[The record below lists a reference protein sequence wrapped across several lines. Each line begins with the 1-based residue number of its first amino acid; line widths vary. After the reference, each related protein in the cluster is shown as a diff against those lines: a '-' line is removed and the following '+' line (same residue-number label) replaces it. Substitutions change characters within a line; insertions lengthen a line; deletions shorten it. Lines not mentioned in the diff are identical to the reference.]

1 MKRLLIACL
10 LGAAVGLG
18 LVGAA
23 RAAIDT
29 YEFKDEVERE
39 RFRSLTEELR
49 CPKCQNQNIADSNA
63 PIATDLRREI
73 YRMLDDGRSDK
84 EIVDFLVMRY
94 GDFVMYKPPLDSRT
108 WLLWYGPF
116 GLLGLG
122 AIVLCVLVLRRR
134 KVEKAPAQ
142 VALSKAERERLDAL
156 LTENRD
162 TQD

>member
-18 LVGAA
+18 LVGVA

-39 RFRSLTEELR
+39 RFRSLTEDLR

-156 LTENRD
+156 LKENRD

>member
-1 MKRLLIACL
+1 MKRLLLACL
-10 LGAAVGLG
+10 LGLSLIGV
-18 LVGAA
+18 A

-29 YEFKDEVERE
+29 YEFRDEVERE

-49 CPKCQNQNIADSNA
+49 CPKCQNQNIADSDA

-73 YRMLDDGRSDK
+73 YRMLDEGRSDK

-116 GLLGLG
+116 GLLGVG
-122 AIVLCVLVLRRR
+122 AVMLCVLVLRRR
-134 KVEKAPAQ
+134 KVEAAPEQA
-142 VALSKAERERLDAL
+142 ALSRAERERLDAL
-156 LTENRD
+156 LKQDRD

>member
-10 LGAAVGLG
+10 LGLSLIGV
-18 LVGAA
+18 A

-39 RFRSLTEELR
+39 RFRGLTEELR

-73 YRMLDDGRSDK
+73 FRMLEEGKSDK
-84 EIVDFLVMRY
+84 EIVDYLVLRY

-116 GLLGLG
+116 ALLGAGALG
-122 AIVLCVLVLRRR
+122 LVVLVLRRR
-134 KVEKAPAQ
+134 RVERAPSLA
-142 VALSKAERERLDAL
+142 ALSDAEQQRLQAL
-156 LTENRD
+156 LKDNSRD

>member
-10 LGAAVGLG
+10 LGLS
-18 LVGAA
+18 LVGVA

-29 YEFKDEVERE
+29 YEFRDEVERE

-73 YRMLDDGRSDK
+73 FRMLEEGRSDK
-84 EIVDFLVMRY
+84 EVVDFLVMRY

-134 KVEKAPAQ
+134 KVENAPANA
-142 VALSKAERERLDAL
+142 ALSSAESARLAAL
-156 LTENRD
+156 LKDNSRD

>member
-10 LGAAVGLG
+10 LGLS
-18 LVGAA
+18 LVGVA

-29 YEFKDEVERE
+29 YEFRDEVERE

-116 GLLGLG
+116 GLLGVG
-122 AIVLCVLVLRRR
+122 AVVLCVLVLRRR

>member
-18 LVGAA
+18 LAGAA

-39 RFRSLTEELR
+39 RFRSLSEELR

-156 LTENRD
+156 LKENRD

>member
-1 MKRLLIACL
+1 MKKLLCGLL
-10 LGAAVGLG
+10 LGFSLSGVAL
-18 LVGAA
+18 
-23 RAAIDT
+23 AAIDT
-29 YEFKDEVERE
+29 YEFKDEGERQ
-39 RFRSLTEELR
+39 RFRQLTEELR

-63 PIATDLRREI
+63 PIAMDLRREI

-156 LTENRD
+156 LKENRD

>member
-18 LVGAA
+18 LVGVA

-29 YEFKDEVERE
+29 YEFKGEVERE

-94 GDFVMYKPPLDSRT
+94 GDFVMYKPPLDSRC
-108 WLLWYGPF
+108 LLYTSPS
-116 GLLGLG
+116 
-122 AIVLCVLVLRRR
+122 
-134 KVEKAPAQ
+134 P
-142 VALSKAERERLDAL
+142 
-156 LTENRD
+156 RD
-162 TQD
+162 RQKSRMPSSA

>member
-18 LVGAA
+18 LVGVA

-63 PIATDLRREI
+63 LIATDLRWEI

-156 LTENRD
+156 LKENRD

>member
-1 MKRLLIACL
+1 VKRLLIACL

-39 RFRSLTEELR
+39 RFRSLTGELR

-122 AIVLCVLVLRRR
+122 AIVLYVLVLRRR

-156 LTENRD
+156 LKENRD

>member
-10 LGAAVGLG
+10 LGLS
-18 LVGAA
+18 LVGVA

-29 YEFKDEVERE
+29 YEFRDEVERE

>member
-10 LGAAVGLG
+10 LGLS
-18 LVGAA
+18 LVGVA

-29 YEFKDEVERE
+29 YQFKDEVERE

-73 YRMLDDGRSDK
+73 FRMLEEGRSDK

-122 AIVLCVLVLRRR
+122 AIALAVLVLRRR
-134 KVEKAPAQ
+134 KVEKAPERA
-142 VALSKAERERLDAL
+142 ALSAVERERLDAL
-156 LTENRD
+156 LKATRD

>member
-10 LGAAVGLG
+10 LGLS
-18 LVGAA
+18 LIGAA

-29 YEFKDEVERE
+29 YQFKDEVERE
-39 RFRSLTEELR
+39 RFRGLTEELR

-73 YRMLDDGRSDK
+73 FRMLEEGRSDK

-122 AIVLCVLVLRRR
+122 AIGLCVLVLRRR
-134 KVEKAPAQ
+134 KVEKTPEQ
-142 VALSKAERERLDAL
+142 VALSSAERERLDAL
-156 LTENRD
+156 LKENRD

>member
-10 LGAAVGLG
+10 LGLSLLG
-18 LVGAA
+18 VAH
-23 RAAIDT
+23 AAIDT
-29 YEFKDEVERE
+29 YQFKDEVERE
-39 RFRSLTEELR
+39 RFRGLTEELR

-73 YRMLDDGRSDK
+73 FRMLEEGKSDK
-84 EIVDFLVMRY
+84 EIVDYLVLRY

-116 GLLGLG
+116 VLLGLG
-122 AIVLCVLVLRRR
+122 ALGLVVLVLRRR
-134 KVEKAPAQ
+134 RVERTPSLA
-142 VALSKAERERLDAL
+142 ALSDAEQQRLQAL
-156 LTENRD
+156 LKDNSRD

>member
-1 MKRLLIACL
+1 M
-10 LGAAVGLG
+10 
-18 LVGAA
+18 
-23 RAAIDT
+23 
-29 YEFKDEVERE
+29 ERE

-156 LTENRD
+156 LKENRD

>member
-10 LGAAVGLG
+10 LGLSLAGV
-18 LVGAA
+18 A

-156 LTENRD
+156 LKENRD

>member
-1 MKRLLIACL
+1 VKRLLIACL
-10 LGAAVGLG
+10 LGLS
-18 LVGAA
+18 LVGVA

-134 KVEKAPAQ
+134 KVEQAPAQ

-156 LTENRD
+156 LKENRD

>member
-1 MKRLLIACL
+1 MKKLLCGLL
-10 LGAAVGLG
+10 LGFSLSSVAL
-18 LVGAA
+18 
-23 RAAIDT
+23 AAIDT
-29 YEFKDEVERE
+29 YEFKDEGERQ
-39 RFRSLTEELR
+39 RFRQLTEELR

-156 LTENRD
+156 LKENRD

>member
-10 LGAAVGLG
+10 LGLSLAGV
-18 LVGAA
+18 A

-116 GLLGLG
+116 GLLGVG